1 MMKGFAATRFS
12 WESDELY
19 ELRTIK
25 RLVIQIKYDKDD
37 AKIDHLLDT
46 ISDEEQRLIDRD
58 SDVNSKKVC
67 SHCQNEE
74 IFVCEPCMVAWSD
87 EIKPVVIN
95 G

>member
-1 MMKGFAATRFS
+1 MIKGFAATRFS

-67 SHCQNEE
+67 SHCQNKE

-87 EIKPVVIN
+87 KIKPVVIN